1 VAEDRVVERS
11 KVLVVDYDHG
21 VYEVLTPEL
30 SKHGYEIHTT
40 TAISKALAL
49 AGAHR
54 YQAAFLCLTL
64 VRDTPLLSGLMAEHP
79 GLPVIIV
86 LPPDSVDCL
95 PPQVLE
101 VATYVIGKPLKLES
115 VRLMLDRTLELVA
128 LRELVQRHRQAWCD
142 MLSPRSLSETADDS
156 EAVPAKPLEVALSSK
171 LRYLIPNLEVLGRGS
186 LHRVVLSY
194 VEKLLLT
201 TVLNEC
207 RGNQVR
213 SAEIL
218 GINRN
223 TLRKKIRDFGLS
235 YPRGRA

>member
-1 VAEDRVVERS
+1 VVERS
-11 KVLVVDYDHG
+11 KVLVVDHEQG
-21 VYEVLTPEL
+21 MYEALTPEL

-40 TAISKALAL
+40 TTISKALAL

-54 YQAAFLCLTL
+54 YQAALLCLTF
-64 VRDTPLLSGLMAEHP
+64 VHDTPLLPGLIAERP

-86 LPPDSVDCL
+86 LPPNSVDCL
-95 PPQVLE
+95 PPQVLD
-101 VATYVIGKPLKLES
+101 VATYVLGKPLQLES

-142 MLSPRSLSETADDS
+142 MLPPLPQSETTDDS
-156 EAVPAKPLEVALSSK
+156 EAVSAKPLEVALSSK

-186 LHRVVLSY
+186 LHRAVLSY
-194 VEKLLLT
+194 VERLLLAI
-201 TVLNEC
+201 VLKEC

-223 TLRKKIRDFGLS
+223 TLRKKIRDFDLS
-235 YPRGRA
+235 HPRGRA

>member
-1 VAEDRVVERS
+1 VVERS
-11 KVLVVDYDHG
+11 KVLVVDHEQG
-21 VYEVLTPEL
+21 MYEALTPEL

-40 TAISKALAL
+40 TTISKALAL

-54 YQAAFLCLTL
+54 YQAALLCLTF
-64 VRDTPLLSGLMAEHP
+64 VHDTPLLPGLIAERP

-86 LPPDSVDCL
+86 LTPNSVDCL
-95 PPQVLE
+95 PPQVLD
-101 VATYVIGKPLKLES
+101 VATYVLGKPLQLES

-142 MLSPRSLSETADDS
+142 MLPPLPQSETTDDS
-156 EAVPAKPLEVALSSK
+156 EAVSAKPLEVALSSK

-186 LHRVVLSY
+186 LHRAVLSY
-194 VEKLLLT
+194 VERLLLAI
-201 TVLNEC
+201 VLKEC

-223 TLRKKIRDFGLS
+223 TLRKKIRDFDLS
-235 YPRGRA
+235 HPRGRA